1 MEENKKYDQIEDVE
15 ISKEMQEAFLDYSM
29 SVIVQRALPDVR
41 DGMKPVHR
49 RILHAMNQLN
59 ITSSV
64 AHKKS
69 ARIVG
74 EVIGKYHPH
83 GDTAVYDAMVRMAQ
97 DFSYRYPLVD
107 GHGNFGS
114 MDGDGAAAMRYTE
127 ARRSLWR

>member
-64 AHKKS
+64 AHKK
-69 ARIVG
+69 
-74 EVIGKYHPH
+74 KC
-83 GDTAVYDAMVRMAQ
+83 T
-97 DFSYRYPLVD
+97 YR
-107 GHGNFGS
+107 
-114 MDGDGAAAMRYTE
+114 R
-127 ARRSLWR
+127 

>member
-64 AHKKS
+64 AHKKVHVS
-69 ARIVG
+69 SV
-74 EVIGKYHPH
+74 K
-83 GDTAVYDAMVRMAQ
+83 
-97 DFSYRYPLVD
+97 
-107 GHGNFGS
+107 
-114 MDGDGAAAMRYTE
+114 
-127 ARRSLWR
+127 

>member
-59 ITSSV
+59 ITCQCRTIRKVHVSSV
-64 AHKKS
+64 K
-69 ARIVG
+69 
-74 EVIGKYHPH
+74 
-83 GDTAVYDAMVRMAQ
+83 
-97 DFSYRYPLVD
+97 
-107 GHGNFGS
+107 
-114 MDGDGAAAMRYTE
+114 
-127 ARRSLWR
+127 